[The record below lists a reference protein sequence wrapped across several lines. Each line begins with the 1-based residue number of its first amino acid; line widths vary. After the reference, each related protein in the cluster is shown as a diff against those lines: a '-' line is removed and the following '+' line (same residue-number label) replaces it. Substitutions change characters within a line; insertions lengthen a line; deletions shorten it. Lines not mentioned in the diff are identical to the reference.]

1 MSGRPRAGA
10 CTTHIDIA
18 VLRRLSLAA
27 LLRNACHVQTMRL
40 LWREVRPGPPALV
53 SDAILLEALPGEIPC
68 QGRRAKKA
76 GAPLAGFPARGVIS
90 IRSRAPQWRF
100 PAWPA
105 LRGREVAASSSKSAA
120 GFALG
125 KSPPDPQSQLDRS
138 SSSREQALPGARAS
152 PHQRQTIMT
161 GPCRMEEAPEEGRK
175 TCAYPSRISTLAA
188 VARRPHLFAG
198 RRAMEL

>member
-1 MSGRPRAGA
+1 
-10 CTTHIDIA
+10 
-18 VLRRLSLAA
+18 LRRLSLAA
-27 LLRNACHVQTMRL
+27 LLRNACHAQTMRL

-105 LRGREVAASSSKSAA
+105 LRGREGRIAPKHPSLTGPRARLGARIGSSCNRQRTAASDAA
-120 GFALG
+120 GRQVSDADTEGALT
-125 KSPPDPQSQLDRS
+125 PQFW
-138 SSSREQALPGARAS
+138 ARCS
-152 PHQRQTIMT
+152 PHHLTPCPAQRNVK
-161 GPCRMEEAPEEGRK
+161 G
-175 TCAYPSRISTLAA
+175 S
-188 VARRPHLFAG
+188 F
-198 RRAMEL
+198 